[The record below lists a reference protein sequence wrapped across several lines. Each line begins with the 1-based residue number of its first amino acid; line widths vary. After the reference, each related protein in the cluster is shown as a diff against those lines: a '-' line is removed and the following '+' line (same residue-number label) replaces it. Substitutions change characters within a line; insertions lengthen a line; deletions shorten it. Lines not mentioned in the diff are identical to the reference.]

1 MPGDGAW
8 PRDTSPSPAARRGLA
23 PEPAQRKPSML
34 RILPALLALPL
45 AALGAELTL
54 ADSLRLA
61 LERHPDVLAS
71 EASVRIRLAEALAA
85 EQRSAPRL
93 EVEAKDLGGEG
104 GAEVRLLQPIRRG
117 DLGLRDRYAAAERA
131 SARADGQARLLGALN
146 DTFRSHV
153 ALWSSQAQLA
163 LARERDVECAE
174 LLRRARES
182 ADAGLLAPA
191 DVAALEAQSQEARA
205 AVAVAEAARLE
216 AAAAHGRR
224 IGATAP
230 PVVAA
235 PALAPLPSD
244 PAPLV
249 EFALRRSDL
258 RAAVAAREDA
268 ARRRRAVE
276 RAESD
281 HPVEVGLIAEQR
293 ADGASWA
300 VGVGFSLDLPVPGR
314 RRAAAELA
322 DAELRA
328 ARAHPL
334 LGAPDAVASEV
345 RSRLAAAQA
354 AAAAADAH
362 AAALLARRR
371 SAEDSARALAE
382 GLRDLSAHAEALARL
397 DEARRRDLELRLE
410 ALLARSRLEESLG
423 GRLEQIL
430 P

>member
-1 MPGDGAW
+1 MP
-8 PRDTSPSPAARRGLA
+8 RFL
-23 PEPAQRKPSML
+23 L
-34 RILPALLALPL
+34 ALLALPV
-45 AALGAELTL
+45 AAHAAELTL
-54 ADSLRLA
+54 DDSLRLA
-61 LERHPDVLAS
+61 LQRHPDVLAAD
-71 EASVRIRLAEALAA
+71 ASVRLRLAEALAA

-104 GAEVRLLQPIRRG
+104 GAEVRLLQPLRRG

-131 SARADGQARLLGALN
+131 AARAEGQARLLGALN

-163 LARERDVECAE
+163 LAREREVECAD
-174 LLRRARES
+174 LLGRARDS
-182 ADAGLLAPA
+182 AALGLLAPA
-191 DVAALEAQSQEARA
+191 DLSALAAQAQESRA
-205 AVAVAEAARLE
+205 AVAQADAARLE
-216 AAAAHGRR
+216 AAASHGRR
-224 IGATAP
+224 IGATAS

-249 EFALRRSDL
+249 EFALRRSEL
-258 RAAVAAREDA
+258 RAAVVAREDA

-281 HPVEVGLIAEQR
+281 HPVELGLLAEQR

-334 LGAPDAVASEV
+334 LSAPDAVASEV
-345 RSRLAAAQA
+345 RARLEAARA
-354 AAAAADAH
+354 AAAAAEAH

-371 SAEDSARALAE
+371 AADDSARALAE
-382 GLRDLSAHAEALARL
+382 GLRDLAAHADCLARL